1 MTGSKQAVV
10 CIGGFWDGFSSR
22 RQHFMQRFAE
32 MGVRILFV
40 EPSESWR
47 AAFSS
52 ARRSPLLLPRFRRV
66 LSNLDVLSP
75 TIALPLRHNR
85 LVSMVNHAAWSHQI
99 RRALS
104 RDGLEPGVMW
114 IYDPRYADAVRTI
127 RPRSIV
133 FDMVDDYM
141 PDEYGGWRVRRGT
154 RWLLEHSDV
163 CVFTTPVLAGKYG
176 PMTKSHLVIP
186 NGFDPERFN
195 REDTDRPD
203 DWPDVPGPVL
213 GFVGTLFRH
222 IDFDCLSDAAALARA
237 RGGVLLVIGGAEPS
251 GTEGARKVAD
261 AGGILLGPRPHTD
274 LRRYIQRFSL
284 CLAPFVRNDVAASVS
299 PLKVYEYTACGRP
312 VFATGLR
319 SLDSDPIGAFVYRGE
334 EMRLEEALDRAL
346 ALGADDF
353 AALASS
359 ASQATWDRRFESLKE
374 GLGRLGALPGTWN
387 SE

>member
-40 EPSESWR
+40 EPSQSWR

-52 ARRSPLLLPRFRRV
+52 ARRSPLLFPRFRRV
-66 LSNLDVLSP
+66 LPNLDVLSP

-85 LVSMVNHAAWSHQI
+85 LISLLNHAAWSNQI

-163 CVFTTPVLAGKYG
+163 CVFTTPVLAGKYAS
-176 PMTKSHLVIP
+176 MTRSHLVIP

-195 REDTDRPD
+195 RADTDRPD
-203 DWPDVPGPVL
+203 DWPDV
-213 GFVGTLFRH
+213 
-222 IDFDCLSDAAALARA
+222 S
-237 RGGVLLVIGGAEPS
+237 
-251 GTEGARKVAD
+251 
-261 AGGILLGPRPHTD
+261 
-274 LRRYIQRFSL
+274 
-284 CLAPFVRNDVAASVS
+284 
-299 PLKVYEYTACGRP
+299 
-312 VFATGLR
+312 
-319 SLDSDPIGAFVYRGE
+319 
-334 EMRLEEALDRAL
+334 
-346 ALGADDF
+346 
-353 AALASS
+353 
-359 ASQATWDRRFESLKE
+359 
-374 GLGRLGALPGTWN
+374 
-387 SE
+387 